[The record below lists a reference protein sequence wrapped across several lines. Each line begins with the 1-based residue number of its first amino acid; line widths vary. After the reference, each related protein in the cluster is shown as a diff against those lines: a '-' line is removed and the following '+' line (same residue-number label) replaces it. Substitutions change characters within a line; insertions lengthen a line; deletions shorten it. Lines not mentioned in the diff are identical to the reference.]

1 MRAVSTDGARDSS
14 PACGKTADTA
24 PGPRMTDACV
34 VGDTSIVL
42 ADPQTI
48 LGIIV
53 AVSLMVASGVAK
65 KQLKP
70 RGPRAC
76 PVCGLR
82 HASARCLRL

>member
-1 MRAVSTDGARDSS
+1 MTALDVMR
-14 PACGKTADTA
+14 
-24 PGPRMTDACV
+24 
-34 VGDTSIVL
+34 DTSFVP

-53 AVSLMVASGVAK
+53 AVSLMVTSGVAK